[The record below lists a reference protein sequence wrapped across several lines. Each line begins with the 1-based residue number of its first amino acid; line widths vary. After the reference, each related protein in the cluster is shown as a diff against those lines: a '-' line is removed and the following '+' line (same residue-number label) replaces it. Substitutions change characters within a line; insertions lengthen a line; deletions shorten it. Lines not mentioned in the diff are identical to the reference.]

1 MDLAPGALPAILPF
15 LVLYNGLSYTEVA
28 GLMFASSCLSS
39 IVQPAFGYWAD
50 KSSKPWFM
58 ALGIAMS
65 GIGLGV
71 SGLVSNYWLIFIA
84 ITLMGVG
91 SSIFHPV
98 AARVVNYTSEKKATG
113 IGIFSV
119 GGNGKLKSF
128 FIFAGYRWGGKY
140 MLAIR
145 SINID
150 ISPCSRIFPERCWN
164 LQQRSWRSPGTNC
177 PMNSAQT

>member
-1 MDLAPGALPAILPF
+1 MQKFFVYLVSLGHLCVDLAPGALPAILPF

-71 SGLVSNYWLIFIA
+71 SGLVSNYW
-84 ITLMGVG
+84 
-91 SSIFHPV
+91 
-98 AARVVNYTSEKKATG
+98 SESVSAFRGLFLT
-113 IGIFSV
+113 IG
-119 GGNGKLKSF
+119 
-128 FIFAGYRWGGKY
+128 
-140 MLAIR
+140 
-145 SINID
+145 
-150 ISPCSRIFPERCWN
+150 
-164 LQQRSWRSPGTNC
+164 
-177 PMNSAQT
+177 